1 MLGFRNVAVGRI
13 NEMAPLTSFSYKTMY
28 EHFAGTK
35 KSGRNNEVAVWWGST
50 VLLYVVFIFS
60 LIKYP
65 EKVITY
71 AKYKYP
77 LWAEVLGYFM
87 AGLQIIYIPGYVVFR
102 ISKETGSL
110 KEVKPREIVLES
122 ICGSKLN

>member
-1 MLGFRNVAVGRI
+1 MLGFHNVAVGRL
-13 NEMAPLTSFSYKTMY
+13 NEMAPLTSFSYKMY

-35 KSGRNNEVAVWWGST
+35 KSGCNNEVAVWWGST

-71 AKYKYP
+71 EKYKYP
-77 LWAEVLGYFM
+77 LWAEVLGCFM
-87 AGLQIIYIPGYVVFR
+87 AGLQMICIPWYVVFR
-102 ISKETGSL
+102 ISKETGSF
-110 KEVKPREIVLES
+110 
-122 ICGSKLN
+122 